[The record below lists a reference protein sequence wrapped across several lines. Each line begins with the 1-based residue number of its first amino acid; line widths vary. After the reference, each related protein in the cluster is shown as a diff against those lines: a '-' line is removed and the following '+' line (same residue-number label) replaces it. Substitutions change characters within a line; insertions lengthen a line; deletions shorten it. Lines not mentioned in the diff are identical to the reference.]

1 MRYREASSW
10 CDTSSQKIAVLLL
23 NLKGCIC
30 PRIPFDVFIR
40 HFAGDMKTFLSPK
53 KAVSRRG
60 HDRFRLKM
68 LYYDQSLFG
77 HNNNSLVCDITSE
90 REMQSVF
97 VVESI
102 RNVYNLYKN
111 NPLHY
116 IRLSLL
122 SIWIKV
128 RASFSRNSTVA
139 EYLALIFNQPFNH
152 DNYPVKLYNNYAII
166 GKRSSHI

>member
-1 MRYREASSW
+1 M
-10 CDTSSQKIAVLLL
+10 L

-53 KAVSRRG
+53 KAVSCRG
-60 HDRFRLKM
+60 NGRFRLKM
-68 LYYDQSLFG
+68 HLHFSLFG
-77 HNNNSLVCDITSE
+77 YNNNSLVCDITSE
-90 REMQSVF
+90 KEMQSVF
-97 VVESI
+97 VDESF

-116 IRLSLL
+116 IRLCLL
-122 SIWIKV
+122 PIWIKV
-128 RASFSRNSTVA
+128 RASFSRNSTIA
-139 EYLALIFNQPFNH
+139 EYLALNLNQPFNH
-152 DNYPVKLYNNYAII
+152 ENYPVKLYNNYAII